1 MRTSNI
7 TLDDLQS
14 DTHHLYHLI
23 DATIDLLMEMPF
35 ERDGARDH
43 QLDRIAALAWIARDE
58 AKRIATSIDDN
69 YFGLKGNGLQ
79 QRQT

>member
-1 MRTSNI
+1 MSIPKI

-14 DTHHLYHLI
+14 DTHHLYHLL

-35 ERDGARDH
+35 ERGGTRDH

-58 AKRIATSIDDN
+58 VQRIATSIDAN
-69 YFGLKGNGLQ
+69 YSHLRNGPQL
-79 QRQT
+79 TA